1 MTSFGGSDWCY
12 EEWRKS
18 TSVAKVCPPQQ
29 PPCGRLHRRLRE
41 SKQRPLDLVRET
53 DDESVAVGHAHLRQR
68 FGVHRV
74 VLADQLVLRKDK
86 GGERIDFVVGERA
99 RLLKGHRPPDEI
111 EDGGGIAPEVRD
123 RLRRIDAGAERTAA
137 DQRGKGPPFAALAV
151 AQGAFLREDLRALGG
166 RTAAD
171 RQARAVGHD
180 SDVPGC
186 DIGRLKRNP
195 EIRSCR
201 AGSARGETERA
212 RDGLKLMRRHVSP
225 PLCRRSPSSSVC
237 SS

>member
-41 SKQRPLDLVRET
+41 SKQRPLDLVRKP
-53 DDESVAVGHAHLRQR
+53 DDESVAVGHAYLGQR

-99 RLLKGHRPPDEI
+99 RLLIGHRPPDEI
-111 EDGGGIAPEVRD
+111 EDGGGVAPEVGD
-123 RLRRIDAGAERTAA
+123 RLRRIDAGGERTTA
-137 DQRGKGPPFAALAV
+137 DQGGKGAALAV
-151 AQGAFLREDLRALGG
+151 LPVTQGAFL
-166 RTAAD
+166 
-171 RQARAVGHD
+171 
-180 SDVPGC
+180 
-186 DIGRLKRNP
+186 
-195 EIRSCR
+195 
-201 AGSARGETERA
+201 
-212 RDGLKLMRRHVSP
+212 
-225 PLCRRSPSSSVC
+225 
-237 SS
+237 